1 MIQRQKKTVSG
12 NLLELDYYPVTAD
25 GRSAPIRAPKSKP
38 STAEQQ
44 RYNKSNAAKKIVRLV
59 NTNFDNTDFFLHL
72 TYNVATA
79 PQTEKDARRDIVN
92 YIRRVKTK
100 RTSEIKKI
108 SKRLNEI
115 DNAISNIGDNQSALN
130 VLIETKN
137 SLTAKYKKLSQ
148 PLKYIYVIEKTEYK
162 SKFLLGRFNWH
173 FHLFISGGLD
183 AKTVKDI
190 WKVGERIKCDYYSP
204 ERFGAEAAAK
214 YIAKGSEGVRKFSC
228 STNLKKPKVTCKDGK
243 VSASTV
249 KKMAKTRSE
258 DKEYWE
264 RRYKG
269 YKFVRAYARCNDY
282 NGYWY
287 LSVVMYKSD
296 QDVPIW
302 LSDMGGE
309 FVV

>member
-12 NLLELDYYPVTAD
+12 NLLELDYYPITAD
-25 GRSAPIRAPKSKP
+25 GRTAPVRAPKSKP

-44 RYNKSNAAKKIVRLV
+44 RYNKNNTAKKIVRLV
-59 NTNFDNTDFFLHL
+59 NANFDNTDFFLHL

-79 PQTEKDARRDIVN
+79 PQTENDARRDIVN

-108 SKRLNEI
+108 SERLNDI
-115 DNAISNIGDNQSALN
+115 DNAISNAGNNQSALDI
-130 VLIETKN
+130 LTETKN
-137 SLTAKYKKLSQ
+137 RLIAKYKKLSQ

-162 SKFLLGRFNWH
+162 NKFLAGRFNWH

-183 AKTVKDI
+183 EQTIKNI
-190 WKVGERIKCDYYSP
+190 WKSGERIKCDYYAP

-214 YIAKGSEGVRKFSC
+214 YIAKGAEGVRKFSC
-228 STNLKKPKVTCKDGK
+228 STNLKKPKVICKDGK
-243 VSASTV
+243 VSAGKV
-249 KKMAKTRSE
+249 KKLARTKIE
-258 DKEYWE
+258 DREYWE
-264 RRYKG
+264 RQYKG
-269 YKFVRAYARCNDY
+269 YKFIRAYANYNDY

-287 LSVVMYKSD
+287 LSVVMYKTN

-302 LSDMGGE
+302 FSDMGGE
-309 FVV
+309 IYD

>member
-25 GRSAPIRAPKSKP
+25 GRAAPIRAPKSKP

-44 RYNKSNAAKKIVRLV
+44 RYNKNNTAKKIVRLV

-92 YIRRVKTK
+92 YIRRVRTK
-100 RTSEIKKI
+100 RTSEIKRI
-108 SKRLNEI
+108 SERLKDI

-162 SKFLLGRFNWH
+162 SKFLEGRFNWH

-214 YIAKGSEGVRKFSC
+214 YIAKGAEGVRKFNC

-243 VSASTV
+243 VSAATV
-249 KKMAKTRSE
+249 KKLAKTRSE

-264 RRYKG
+264 RRHKG
-269 YKFVRAYARCNDY
+269 YKFVRAYARYNDY

-287 LSVVMYKSD
+287 LSVVMFKSD
-296 QDVPIW
+296 QDAPIW

-309 FVV
+309 LYD